1 MILRSSVFPLYDC
14 DPSFYEGIDVVHGS
28 EELDEDGEVIG
39 DDHSFLAVGQN
50 FLDRKIEELAEVL
63 EVVILK
69 CDLQHLI
76 VYDLLVV
83 VAELDEVV
91 FLPVIDH
98 LEAFGDLIEFG
109 MSVSVES
116 FIPQH
121 ELHHMPQLFSADF
134 QHVYRSVVRDAFH
147 QILKGNDRSHLL

>member
-1 MILRSSVFPLYDC
+1 MRWLFSDHR
-14 DPSFYEGIDVVHGS
+14 DPSFDEGIDVVHGS

-39 DDHSFLAVGQN
+39 DDYPFLAVGQN
-50 FLDRKIEELAEVL
+50 FLDRQIEELAEVL

-109 MSVSVES
+109 MSVSVERFVS
-116 FIPQH
+116 
-121 ELHHMPQLFSADF
+121 
-134 QHVYRSVVRDAFH
+134 
-147 QILKGNDRSHLL
+147 